1 MHLAFPPCPPCLCGE
16 AFPMKPFSI
25 AGIQMRV
32 SASYSNVEAMKLKLD
47 ILMNLYP
54 WVDMA
59 LFSELCAFGPLT
71 HFALTRIEDFEEP
84 MQEMAAKHK
93 VWLLPGSVF
102 HKVDGK
108 IYNVASVIDP
118 TGKIVARY
126 RKMFPFYP
134 YEVGV
139 TPGNEFCLF
148 DVPDVGRFG
157 VSICYDMWFPETT
170 RTLAVQGAEVI
181 LHPTLTGTIDREIE
195 LSIARASA
203 AMNQCYFFDING
215 LDAGGAG
222 RSIICGPEG
231 RVVYQAQNIEEIIP
245 IEINLEKVRRS
256 RELGL
261 LRLGQPLKSFRD
273 HAGDFE
279 IYRKD
284 YPMPYLDSLG
294 PLIKPQ
300 RVKELGDLI
309 QQETPSPGKPIFVPS
324 IPPGG
329 KQA

>member
-1 MHLAFPPCPPCLCGE
+1 
-16 AFPMKPFSI
+16 MKPFSI

-32 SASYSNVEAMKLKLD
+32 SASYSNVEAMKLKLN
-47 ILMNLYP
+47 ILMNIYP
-54 WVDMA
+54 WVDMV
-59 LFSELCAFGPLT
+59 LFSELCAYGPLS
-71 HFALTRIEDFEEP
+71 HHALERIEDFEEP
-84 MQEMAAKHK
+84 MQELARRHK
-93 VWLLPGSVF
+93 IWLLPGSVF

-108 IYNVASVIDP
+108 IFNTASVIDP
-118 TGKIVARY
+118 DGKVVKRY

-139 TPGNEFCLF
+139 TPGHEFCLF

-170 RTLAVQGAEVI
+170 RTLAVHGAEVI

-215 LDAGGAG
+215 LDAGGSG

-231 RVVYQAQNIEEIIP
+231 KIIYQAQNNEEMIP

-273 HAGDFE
+273 HLGDFD
-279 IYRKD
+279 IYKKEV
-284 YPMPYLDSLG
+284 PKPYLDSLG

-300 RVKELGDLI
+300 RVKELGDLQI
-309 QQETPSPGKPIFVPS
+309 LEESVVPGRPAFAPS
-324 IPPGG
+324 IRTGNTGPE
-329 KQA
+329 AIS